1 MIKDTYEK
9 NKKEIDILS
18 VGLVTKTKER
28 IKNLDRYLPTS
39 LLRIKTQVRPQNWQ
53 LPNDVYAWQ
62 GLKIARF
69 FTSFQRC
76 YLILPWYKIHTSQV
90 ADFQIWDKALS
101 DDELLKVIAII
112 LFCKNEVGSKYRIVN
127 HWRTLCENQLIGQY
141 FSIFQWSKDSNGS
154 PTSQTRPGVNC
165 AEVSNPQATTV

>member
-69 FTSFQRC
+69 FASFQRC
-76 YLILPWYKIHTSQV
+76 SRILSETSLIQTPHFT
-90 ADFQIWDKALS
+90 
-101 DDELLKVIAII
+101 
-112 LFCKNEVGSKYRIVN
+112 GS
-127 HWRTLCENQLIGQY
+127 
-141 FSIFQWSKDSNGS
+141 
-154 PTSQTRPGVNC
+154 
-165 AEVSNPQATTV
+165 

>member
-9 NKKEIDILS
+9 NKKEIDIVS

-62 GLKIARF
+62 GLLVSSPAFRD
-69 FTSFQRC
+69 
-76 YLILPWYKIHTSQV
+76 V
-90 ADFQIWDKALS
+90 IWNFPDTNS
-101 DDELLKVIAII
+101 
-112 LFCKNEVGSKYRIVN
+112 
-127 HWRTLCENQLIGQY
+127 TLH
-141 FSIFQWSKDSNGS
+141 
-154 PTSQTRPGVNC
+154 R
-165 AEVSNPQATTV
+165 